1 MSINHG
7 AGADGVGS
15 ATEPGPTVNVG
26 DADSGLY
33 ANNKPKSQAEN
44 NAPSFE
50 RVCKL
55 VQDAV
60 DNIKFD
66 ARYGSP
72 LADAPGVEEFRRQY
86 YALMCQVRD
95 GEYRA
100 YIRKKLKVVWAWAGD
115 HQPRRLRDQRGYSLI
130 LRDKIFE
137 DGELRADQHRAA
149 MNAAPSAVVEIEA
162 PAASSATM
170 EQPPPEPAGEERAPA
185 LQRNLVG
192 HTVTPE
198 DRLVGLIIRHRVPA
212 ADVPV
217 APEHFRNAD
226 LQYTWKRWERLGSEV
241 DQLDVDAIRARIGHA
256 WSVFTIWLIDI
267 AGAPDPNNPI
277 DPIREITAL
286 AEQIRSRT
294 EQAAPLEAKA
304 DRAGPALHLV
314 HGVAAPG
321 IDEPLPPPAEALD
334 LPKHPDPEPIADL
347 NDKTPHNLE
356 EPAPPEAPTAAA
368 PTSPAQEEA
377 LPPTPAAPAISEEQP
392 SLPLDRAAAVDI
404 EARNLQAA
412 LDLAGAGIPVF
423 PVRLTWNSKK
433 QKWDKPPA
441 IDGWQNAGTID
452 PEQIRAWWHD
462 LPGALGVPSHYLS
475 QASGAR
481 IRICVSSL
489 LTRTATPAVRM
500 VSRRSRRS
508 STRTGCQSGL

>member
-86 YALMCQVRD
+86 YALMCQVCD
-95 GEYRA
+95 GEHRA
-100 YIRKKLKVVWAWAGD
+100 YIRKKLKVAWAWAGD

-192 HTVTPE
+192 LTLTPE

-217 APEHFRNAD
+217 TPEHFRNAD

-241 DQLDVDAIRARIGHA
+241 DQLDVDAIRARIDRSRWA
-256 WSVFTIWLIDI
+256 MFAIWLIEV

-277 DPIREITAL
+277 DPRDEIEFLT
-286 AEQIRSRT
+286 EQIRGRT
-294 EQAAPLEAKA
+294 EE
-304 DRAGPALHLV
+304 
-314 HGVAAPG
+314 
-321 IDEPLPPPAEALD
+321 PPPATDVVEILPPVPATAPLD
-334 LPKHPDPEPIADL
+334 VV
-347 NDKTPHNLE
+347 E
-356 EPAPPEAPTAAA
+356 EAPPESPAPAA
-368 PTSPAQEEA
+368 PTSPAPAGVIIDEEA
-377 LPPTPAAPAISEEQP
+377 PPPPTQPVVKMEQQP
-392 SLPLDRAAAVDI
+392 SVPYISAARMAEI
-404 EARNLQAA
+404 EAANLEAM
-412 LDLAGAGIPVF
+412 LKLASAGVPVF
-423 PVRLTWNSKK
+423 VARLDWNAQAK
-433 QKWDKPPA
+433 KWDKQPA
-441 IDGWQNAGTID
+441 IKGWKKAATTD
-452 PEQIRAWWHD
+452 PEIIRRWWRD
-462 LPGALGVPSHYLS
+462 LPRKLGLPAYRLVPGIWCGHPILDIVVVDADRHGGSDGVS
-475 QASGAR
+475 AFEAR
-481 IRICVSSL
+481 L
-489 LTRTATPAVRM
+489 
-500 VSRRSRRS
+500 RSPGTSFRLGRA
-508 STRTGCQSGL
+508 R